1 VTVINVYVGNLKAV
15 GHYRMI
21 WPAAAVALAQTD
33 HEVNII
39 GPFDDEWD
47 LGLNESKNGRISFER
62 PPECDV
68 VVIQN
73 PVVKQLSQTVTGL
86 KQLGYGVVVDVDD
99 NYRHVDPDNF
109 YSQKQK
115 EMPDILDW
123 KYLAN
128 AVAKADVFTCTTPAI
143 QRLHGRNAHV
153 IPNYVPKAWL
163 GISRQVKREPAV
175 GWTGSLLTK
184 THDLPVVGDG
194 VRKALDAHGITQ
206 FVSVG
211 PHDVAD
217 LVGCGDLYH
226 YNTGPVDLADFPQV
240 LVDHIDVGIIPL
252 EATNFNDC
260 KSWITGLIMAT
271 LGIPFVAS
279 MTAEYW
285 HLSTNHNIGIL
296 ALDTDD
302 SWRRGLELILKDP
315 WAVGWENRMQVV
327 AHRLTIEDHAEDWLN
342 AWLQAAERRNK
353 K

>member
-1 VTVINVYVGNLKAV
+1 MKINVYAGNLKAV

-21 WPAAAVALAQTD
+21 WPAAAVTHAQTD
-33 HEVNII
+33 HEVTILT
-39 GPFDDEWD
+39 PYDDGWD
-47 LGLNESKNGRISFER
+47 LDVQESKNGRITIGR

-73 PVVKQLSQTVTGL
+73 PVIKQLSQTVTGL
-86 KQLGYGVVVDVDD
+86 KALGYGVVVDVDD

-115 EMPDILDW
+115 EHADILQW
-123 KYLAN
+123 RFLAQ
-128 AVAKADVFTCTTPAI
+128 AVAKADVFTCTTPAL
-143 QRLHGRNAHV
+143 QRLHGRSATV

-163 GISRQVKREPAV
+163 GASRRVKRDPAV

-194 VRKALDAHGITQ
+194 VRQALDAHGITQ

-211 PHDVAD
+211 PHDVAE

-226 YNTGPVDLADFPQV
+226 YNTGPVDLQDYPQV

-252 EATNFNDC
+252 EMTQFNDC
-260 KSWITGLIMAT
+260 KSWLTGLVMAT

-279 MTAEYW
+279 PTAEYERLYW
-285 HLSTNHNIGIL
+285 EHMIGVT
-296 ALDTDD
+296 TDD
-302 SWRRGLELILKDP
+302 EWTWEKSLTSIIRDREDEGWRYRT
-315 WAVGWENRMQVV
+315 QVV
-327 AHRLTIEDHAEDWLN
+327 KHRLTIEDHAEDWLN
-342 AWLQAAERRNK
+342 AWLSAAERRTRK
-353 K
+353 